1 MKLLHISLIS
11 ILIVFSVNGQEEPFP
26 CASDQINSALFH
38 NHPELQSGII
48 NATNRLEGF
57 TQEYIQQANHQR
69 SGGTYIIPVVFHVIH
84 DYGLGNISSAQIHDA
99 VKQVNLQYRKMN
111 ADTTDIVN
119 AFKSLAADTEIE
131 LRLAQLDPNGNCTSG
146 ITRTYSPLTNIGDHQ
161 VKSLIQWPPDQY
173 LNVYICNSAAGLA
186 GHALLPGAADT
197 IPEWDGIVMQHSYI
211 GTIGTSSFFKRTVLT
226 HEIGHYLN
234 LQHIWGGNNVPN
246 FYYLPVA
253 DAGNCAYD
261 DGVADTPLTV
271 GWQSCSLSGTSC
283 SSLDMVQNYMDYS
296 DCSLLFTEGQEL
308 RMHAALNST
317 VANRNNLWSPSN
329 LIAPGV
335 AASIGHLCQ
344 TEIDASQRVICAGE
358 SIRFSDLSFH
368 GVTTREWTFQGGS
381 ISSST
386 DSSVT
391 VTFNTAGTY
400 DVSLSISNGVN
411 TIDSVYSEFI
421 HVLEDQ
427 PTASNIIENFE
438 DITVFENLWYPTV
451 SENSTRFERVN
462 YGKNSAYSIY
472 VNNFDGP
479 QMARYTLESKPIDA
493 TLFTE
498 IAVTFD
504 LAFAKMSTSLNEN
517 IQIQLSKDCG
527 KTWTTKRQI
536 NLNSNFSLE
545 SDAYFFPDHDSL
557 WINIERVFAI
567 SNYKVNNLMIRLL
580 FHANSGNNLYIDNI
594 NCSDI
599 SELSLSIETIKNNI
613 LVYPN
618 PANDQ
623 LMVSVNPDFINGQIQ
638 LFDVFGKRVL
648 SKSILNKKEV
658 AIDLTRFSEGTY
670 FLNYIPKDSKSN
682 YTVQKVIIAR

>member
-1 MKLLHISLIS
+1 MKLLLHVLTLFLILS
-11 ILIVFSVNGQEEPFP
+11 SATAQDEPFP
-26 CASDQINSALFH
+26 CATDQINSELFH
-38 NHPELQSGII
+38 KHPELQSGII
-48 NATNRLEGF
+48 NATKKLEKF
-57 TQEYIQQANHQR
+57 TQEYIQRAPHER
-69 SGGTYIIPVVFHVIH
+69 GTGTYIIPVVFHVIH
-84 DYGLGNISSAQIHDA
+84 DYGEGNISNAQIHDA
-99 VKQVNLQYRKMN
+99 VRLVNQQYRHLIPDS
-111 ADTTDIVN
+111 ADIVN
-119 AFKSLAADTEIE
+119 EFKSLAADTEIE
-131 LRLAQLDPNGNCTSG
+131 IRLAQLDPDGNCTSG
-146 ITRTYSPLTNIGDHQ
+146 ITRTYSSLTNIGDHQ
-161 VKSLIQWPPDQY
+161 VKDLIQWPSDKY
-173 LNVYICNSAAGLA
+173 LNVYVCNAAAGLA

-197 IPEWDGIVMQHSYI
+197 IPKWDGIVMQHTYI
-211 GTIGTSSFFKRTVLT
+211 GSIGTSNHFKRTVLS
-226 HEIGHYLN
+226 HEIGHFLN
-234 LQHIWGGNNVPN
+234 LQHIWGGNNVPD

-253 DAGNCAYD
+253 EAGNCAHD

-283 SSLDMVQNYMDYS
+283 GTLDMVQNYMDYS
-296 DCSLLFTEGQEL
+296 YCSLLFTEGQKQ
-308 RMHAALNST
+308 RMHAALNSS

-329 LIAPGV
+329 LLATGV
-335 AASIGHLCQ
+335 AEGVNHLCQ

-358 SIRFSDLSFH
+358 SITFTDLSFH
-368 GVTTREWTFQGGS
+368 GITNRTWTFQGGS

>member
-11 ILIVFSVNGQEEPFP
+11 ILIAFSVNGQEEPFP

-57 TQEYIQQANHQR
+57 TQEFIQQANHQR

-111 ADTTDIVN
+111 ADTSDIVN

-234 LQHIWGGNNVPN
+234 LQHIWGGNNVPD

-253 DAGNCAYD
+253 NAGNCAYD
-261 DGVADTPLTV
+261 DGVADTPLTI
-271 GWQSCSLSGTSC
+271 GWQSCNLSSTSC

-296 DCSLLFTEGQEL
+296 YCSLLFTEGQKL

-329 LIAPGV
+329 LIATGV
-335 AASIGHLCQ
+335 AVGTGYLCQ

-358 SIRFSDLSFH
+358 SITFSDLSFH

-411 TIDSVYSEFI
+411 TIDSIYSEFI
-421 HVLEDQ
+421 HVLEDL

-438 DITVFENLWYPTV
+438 DINVFENQWYPTV
-451 SENSTRFERVN
+451 SDNSTKFERVN
-462 YGKNSAYSIY
+462 YGKNSSYSIF

-493 TLFTE
+493 SQFTE

-557 WINIERVFAI
+557 WINIERVFTI
-567 SNYKVNNLMIRLL
+567 SNYEVNNLMIRLL
-580 FHANSGNNLYIDNI
+580 FNANSGNNLYIDNI
-594 NCSDI
+594 NCSDV
-599 SELSLSIETIKNNI
+599 SELSLVTETIKNNI
-613 LVYPN
+613 LIYPN

-623 LMVSVNPDFINGQIQ
+623 LMVSVNHDFINGQIQ

-670 FLNYIPKDSKSN
+670 FLNYTPKDSNSN
-682 YTVQKVIIAR
+682 YTIQKVIISR